1 MSKKHAYW
9 QLIWASI
16 LALTLAG
23 VGMGFY
29 LTRHPEGPESGVEE
43 EEKIALRGVPALQGV
58 AGISLHP

>member
-29 LTRHPEGPESGVEE
+29 LTSHPEGPETGVEE
-43 EEKIALRGVPALQGV
+43 EKKIAFRDVPASQGS
-58 AGISLHP
+58 AGVSLHP

>member
-9 QLIWASI
+9 QVIWASI

-29 LTRHPEGPESGVEE
+29 LTRHPEGPEPGVQ
-43 EEKIALRGVPALQGV
+43 EEKEIALGWPINGRAPLYNR
-58 AGISLHP
+58 SS